1 MQIYYFTAGV
11 ESDELTDLEGRL
23 RGRLP
28 ALRKLAKLDEVTKR
42 IAQQAAAPAQETA
55 FIIFPVPTVSS
66 FDRLVSIADQ
76 VQRGIFFIFVTKDI
90 SASDY
95 KRLVRSG
102 GADWVSFQNAAQEI
116 EEIVLRSS
124 RAAASAA
131 AAASADAPEGKP
143 LIMAF
148 VASCGGAGNT
158 TLAVETAVQLKQD
171 KQLRQS
177 RVCLLDLDLQT
188 SHACDYL
195 DIEARLKL
203 LEIADYP
210 DRLDE
215 QLFEL
220 FVSHHASGLDVLA
233 APRNR
238 NEIALSMVALD
249 PLFAMIAKRYD
260 VIILDLPAQWGSWT
274 RPVLSVCNI
283 VVVTGLNTVPGL
295 RLVADTLTA
304 VREVQPL
311 PLKIVTVLNRC
322 EPRLFGGVARGDHI
336 GKMLGAETV
345 LTVRA
350 DTDAAVHAN
359 NTGAPISISSPSNRI
374 VKDVQAISALAK
386 AELAVQP
393 KR

>member
-11 ESDELTDLEGRL
+11 ESDELSDLEGRL

-42 IAQQAAAPAQETA
+42 IAQQAAAPDLETA

-102 GADWVSFQNAAQEI
+102 GADWVSFQNTAQEI
-116 EEIVLRSS
+116 EDIVLRST
-124 RAAASAA
+124 RAAAASAA
-131 AAASADAPEGKP
+131 AASGDAPEGKP

-148 VASCGGAGNT
+148 VASSGGAGNT

-177 RVCLLDLDLQT
+177 RVCVLDLDLQT

-203 LEIADYP
+203 HEIAEDP

-220 FVSHHASGLDVLA
+220 FISHHASGLDLLA
-233 APRNR
+233 APRSR
-238 NEIALSMVALD
+238 DDFALSMATLD
-249 PLFAMIAKRYD
+249 PLFAMVAKRYD

-274 RPVLSVCNI
+274 RQVLSVCNI

-295 RLVADTLTA
+295 RLVADTLAA
-304 VREVQPL
+304 VRAVQPL

-336 GKMLGAETV
+336 DKMLGAETV

-350 DTDAAVHAN
+350 DADAAIHAN
-359 NTGAPISISSPSNRI
+359 NTGAPISIASPSNRI
-374 VKDVQAISALAK
+374 AKDVQAISALAK
-386 AELAVQP
+386 AELSVQP